1 MTSLRR
7 DEQKQ
12 RRDGTNLRTDTL
24 SRCLLKVLLFIE
36 WRFDNAWNLGL
47 GRHYLG

>member
-1 MTSLRR
+1 MLAQSA
-7 DEQKQ
+7 
-12 RRDGTNLRTDTL
+12 
-24 SRCLLKVLLFIE
+24 VVIE

>member
-1 MTSLRR
+1 MLAQSAVFL
-7 DEQKQ
+7 
-12 RRDGTNLRTDTL
+12 
-24 SRCLLKVLLFIE
+24 E

>member
-1 MTSLRR
+1 MLAQSTVFL
-7 DEQKQ
+7 
-12 RRDGTNLRTDTL
+12 
-24 SRCLLKVLLFIE
+24 E

>member
-1 MTSLRR
+1 MTIGHS
-7 DEQKQ
+7 
-12 RRDGTNLRTDTL
+12 N
-24 SRCLLKVLLFIE
+24 SVLAQSAVFLE

>member
-1 MTSLRR
+1 MGACS
-7 DEQKQ
+7 KY
-12 RRDGTNLRTDTL
+12 
-24 SRCLLKVLLFIE
+24 VLLE

>member
-1 MTSLRR
+1 MLAQSA
-7 DEQKQ
+7 
-12 RRDGTNLRTDTL
+12 
-24 SRCLLKVLLFIE
+24 VVVE